1 MISAAWLMGG
11 PTEVPRERHMS
22 QRATVLVVDDDPD
35 TVATMR
41 EILEE
46 EGHTVLSAKN
56 GREGLEVA
64 LQTIPDLVLLDLNMP
79 EMDGRAFLAAMKK
92 SPTLAA
98 VKVVV
103 LSGAS
108 DAPDMACE
116 SVMKPLR
123 LDTLLG
129 LIDRVALVAT

>member
-1 MISAAWLMGG
+1 
-11 PTEVPRERHMS
+11 MS

-35 TVATMR
+35 TVETMR

-56 GREGLEVA
+56 GREGLDIA
-64 LQTIPDLVLLDLNMP
+64 LRDIPDLVLLDLDMP
-79 EMDGRAFLAAMKK
+79 VMDGHAFLEAMKK
-92 SPTLAA
+92 APSLAE
-98 VKVVV
+98 VTVVV

-108 DAPDMACE
+108 DARVACE
-116 SVMKPLR
+116 AVKKPLR

-129 LIDRVALVAT
+129 LIGRVADAAP

>member
-1 MISAAWLMGG
+1 
-11 PTEVPRERHMS
+11 MS
-22 QRATVLVVDDDPD
+22 QGATVLVIDDDPD
-35 TVATMR
+35 TVTTMR

-46 EGHTVLSAKN
+46 EGHHVLSARD
-56 GREGLEVA
+56 GREGLQVA

-92 SPTLAA
+92 SPTLAS

-103 LSGAS
+103 LSAAS
-108 DAPDMACE
+108 DAPGLACE
-116 SVMKPLR
+116 WVQKPLR

-129 LIDRVALVAT
+129 LIDRVALVAS